1 MQKSQVLDLVAD
13 SGLPRR
19 QALVQLGVPKS
30 TYYRWLRRKGEGKLE
45 DKKSGSAIPWNK
57 LRPEEEERIV
67 AHARAAAGL
76 ENS

>member
-1 MQKSQVLDLVAD
+1 MSAMQKSQVLDLVAV

-30 TYYRWLRRKGEGKLE
+30 TYYRWLRRKDEGKLE
-45 DKKSGSAIPWNK
+45 DKKGGSTIPWNK

-67 AHARAAAGL
+67 AQA
-76 ENS
+76 